1 MISFM
6 LQGFHQQAKYTKENL
21 FAVMDLYNQ
30 YKEQIRTKYKKI
42 YSSDLVEQLFSYPII
57 TPIKLGKSLDIH
69 YTTAT
74 RHLNQ
79 LVEGGFLEDIVQGK
93 YHLYINK
100 KLLKI
105 INKE

>member
-1 MISFM
+1 MLFSRRVLYKLISKQE
-6 LQGFHQQAKYTKENL
+6 LLPASPQT
-21 FAVMDLYNQ
+21 DC
-30 YKEQIRTKYKKI
+30 RTKYKKI

-57 TPIKLGKSLDIH
+57 TPIKLGKNLDIH

-79 LVEGGFLEDIVQGK
+79 LVEGGFLEDVVQGK